1 MNDEKKIYR
10 KRSLV
15 WPVFLISLGVIVLL
29 NNLNVIDWNIWLVL
43 TRLWPLLLV
52 VAGLDLIFGR
62 RSGIWNSIF
71 IIVVIA
77 MFAFGAWIV
86 QTVGSD
92 WAGELT
98 TQHVSYP
105 LGGEEQA
112 EIKIDFSV
120 GELEI
125 NFLSGSTNLL
135 EGTLDIFNN
144 ETLIQDF
151 STNDGIARLRLE
163 ISGEQISPPWFFNNL
178 IDGSRNW
185 EILLSAFVSIDLDV
199 STGVG
204 RSIIDL
210 RDLNLLD
217 LNVDSGVGETIVYLS
232 DKGSYSA
239 TISAGIGQVTV
250 YVPAETAV
258 RIRLEIGIGDISVSG
273 DYLRSG
279 NYYVSPNFDEAENRV
294 EIIISGGIG
303 NVEVIQLP

>member
-125 NFLSGSTNLL
+125 NFLSGSTNFL